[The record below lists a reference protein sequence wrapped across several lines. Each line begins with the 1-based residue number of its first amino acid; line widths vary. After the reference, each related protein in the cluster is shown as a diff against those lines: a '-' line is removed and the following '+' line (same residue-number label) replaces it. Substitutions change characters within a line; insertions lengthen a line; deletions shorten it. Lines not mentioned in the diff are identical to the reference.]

1 MTRLKTLLMIIA
13 LSLASLSIAQDES
26 RRLDLLEFRVN
37 TLESQTKALNDN
49 SSQILTMTLKLEQLR
64 TDLNEYVASQE
75 KQNNR
80 LWQFLIGPI
89 IVGLVQVWFIPRL
102 VAKQV
107 DNHMSSV
114 VKKE

>member
-1 MTRLKTLLMIIA
+1 MTRLKTLLSIVLI
-13 LSLASLSIAQDES
+13 SLAGLSIAQQDDS
-26 RRLDLLEFRVN
+26 RRIDLLEFKVAS
-37 TLESQTKALNDN
+37 LEAQSKALSDN

-107 DNHMSSV
+107 DNHMASN
-114 VKKE
+114 KKE